1 MCYLCLSLKYKE
13 IKMKRYI
20 ILILSC
26 VLSYGS
32 YAQDMASLFAGMP
45 DRYLPQLETAW
56 RKDLID
62 LYNSGK
68 EARLENMISGHSELK
83 KLTPDYLLLQIS
95 ERSTW
100 EMKLLPLVNNTTIIC
115 VVSTVYGPVPDSQV
129 MFFSPEWEPLE
140 AEDLF
145 NPVTANWF
153 IKGDADKESAAYL
166 DAISRLDMEL
176 IHYQLDPESLKL
188 TAVYTTPEYLNK
200 EEREK
205 VTAYIKTEPKVYTW
219 EKFQFKE

>member
-1 MCYLCLSLKYKE
+1 MKKIVVALFLSLS
-13 IKMKRYI
+13 IG
-20 ILILSC
+20 
-26 VLSYGS
+26 VLN
-32 YAQDMASLFAGMP
+32 AQDMASLFAGMP

-62 LYNSGK
+62 LYHSGK

-83 KLTPDYLLLQIS
+83 KLTPDYLLLQLT

-129 MFFSPEWEPLE
+129 LFFSPQWEPLE
-140 AEDLF
+140 AKDLF
-145 NPVTANWF
+145 NPVSANWF
-153 IKGDADKESAAYL
+153 LREDVDKESVGYL

-176 IHYQLDPESLKL
+176 IHYRLDPESLKL
-188 TAVYTTPEYLNK
+188 TAVYATPEYLSR

-205 VTAYIKTEPKVYTW
+205 VTAYLKTEPKTYTW